1 MLKGQ
6 KEEIARICAQRVQF
20 DEWLSSLTTF
30 KIGGPADAVCFIH
43 DVDTLQGFLRYLN
56 QEGIL
61 CFVIGRGSNL
71 LVNDQGFRGC
81 VIILKGDLATV
92 SRDAS
97 RPNRIKAA
105 CGIAVADLLNFCKQN
120 GMGGLEFMAGIPGT
134 LGGAIT
140 MNAGAWGQSI
150 GDQVREITLVERAG
164 ILRKQPAAAL
174 KFAYRYAAVPEKA
187 ILAEAVLETTPVE
200 PAKIGEQIKKNLMKR
215 KAAQPL
221 EQPSAGSVFK
231 NPSGFYAGK
240 LIEEAGLKGTRIG
253 DAMVS
258 SKHANF
264 IVNIE
269 KATAKDVLDLIA
281 LIQERVYARS
291 GIHLETE
298 IKVI

>member
-1 MLKGQ
+1 
-6 KEEIARICAQRVQF
+6 
-20 DEWLSSLTTF
+20 
-30 KIGGPADAVCFIH
+30 
-43 DVDTLQGFLRYLN
+43 
-56 QEGIL
+56 
-61 CFVIGRGSNL
+61 
-71 LVNDQGFRGC
+71 
-81 VIILKGDLATV
+81 
-92 SRDAS
+92 
-97 RPNRIKAA
+97 
-105 CGIAVADLLNFCKQN
+105 
-120 GMGGLEFMAGIPGT
+120 
-134 LGGAIT
+134 
-140 MNAGAWGQSI
+140 
-150 GDQVREITLVERAG
+150 
-164 ILRKQPAAAL
+164 LRKQPAAAL
-174 KFAYRYAAVPEKA
+174 KFAYRHAAVPEGA
-187 ILAEAVLETTPVE
+187 ILAEAVLETKPVE
-200 PAKIGEQIKKNLMKR
+200 SAKIGEQIKENLMKR

-231 NPSGFYAGK
+231 NPPGFYAGK